1 MLFSLLGESVLC
13 SPGCTI
19 SQQPVH
25 QWIYD
30 ITQFQ
35 TSDVPPHCQTLL
47 AQEQVRICGFSVT
60 NDGKMVENK
69 RLLLEYIWGIRRKT
83 NCWLIVTVVIFNS
96 DDEKV
101 WSQRN
106 RKYVNVIYLNH
117 LNRSWFLLFVAVAL
131 FCLTMR
137 FRIWTHS
144 PEYGSNRSYFWL
156 TCPCFPA
163 GITVNLTWGRP
174 SPLRTAA
181 QDFWTTRASFPAS
194 RPRGSTESAAVRRR
208 DSPPASPEPG
218 YPPPPPSHAGTPWA
232 RGE

>member
-1 MLFSLLGESVLC
+1 MNLFS
-13 SPGCTI
+13 
-19 SQQPVH
+19 VH
-25 QWIYD
+25 QVAPFHNN
-30 ITQFQ
+30 QFINGFT
-35 TSDVPPHCQTLL
+35 TSHSFKPATSPLT
-47 AQEQVRICGFSVT
+47 VRHYSPRNRFVSVASPSL
-60 NDGKMVENK
+60 MMENK

-131 FCLTMR
+131 FCLTMK
-137 FRIWTHS
+137 FRIWTRI

-232 RGE
+232 RGA